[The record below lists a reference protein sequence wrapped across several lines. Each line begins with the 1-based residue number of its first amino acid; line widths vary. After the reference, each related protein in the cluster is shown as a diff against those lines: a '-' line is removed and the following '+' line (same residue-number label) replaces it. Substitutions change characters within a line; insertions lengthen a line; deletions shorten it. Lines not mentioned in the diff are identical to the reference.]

1 MPRSLMPAALAATAL
16 LTACATRP
24 GAPAATEHAPP
35 VVTTLRLNGSP
46 ALPVGAR
53 ASALLQVLD
62 DLAPRFGWASESP
75 RRGATQTAYELTV
88 EPVFG
93 GGSAWHSGVVESSEQ
108 VGVAYAGPALLPQ
121 AAYRWQ
127 VRVRDDAGQWSAWS
141 AFAPFEEGLG
151 VSREWPAAW
160 ITGAAN
166 AKSLPLLRHA
176 FTVGKPVV
184 RARLYA
190 TARGAYA
197 FRLNGQPVGAE
208 RLAPGWTDYRKRIDY
223 QAYDVTAAL
232 HEGENMLGA
241 MLAPGWYA
249 GSIASFGPGKYGKE
263 PSLLARLRVDFADG
277 SSQWITT
284 DGSWQAHA
292 GPWVAADMIMGEDD
306 DARLLPAHWDE
317 PGVAGTGWQPV
328 RTLAHADALL
338 QAQADAPVR
347 VTETRGATRLDRQP
361 TKGAALYDLGQ
372 NMVGVVR
379 VRLHGRPGQRVTL
392 RYGEMLNPDGSLYT
406 ANLRSAKATDHYT
419 FGADGTI
426 DWAPTF
432 TFHGFRFL
440 EVSGVDKAPDASDIH
455 GEVWGSDLPATGELA
470 TSNAMLNQLL
480 SNIRWGQRGNFVS
493 IPTDTPAR
501 DERLGWTGD
510 INVFAPTAST
520 LANTDAFLTK
530 WLRDLRDTQ
539 KPDGDF
545 PGVAPDPIGID
556 GGTGWA
562 DASVTVTH
570 ALWQAYGDTHVIA
583 ENYDAMRRFMAR
595 IEAIAGPTLSRTHG
609 NYGDWLHL
617 DDKTPLDVLGTAY
630 LAYDAR
636 LMAGM
641 ARAIG
646 KADDADRYE
655 ALATKAAAAFQQR
668 YVHDGRTT
676 SDSQTSYA
684 LAIGMRLTDP
694 AQVRPL
700 ADRLANRVH
709 ARHDHLSTGFL
720 GTPWLLDALVRGGH
734 PALAY
739 TLLTNTDYPSWG
751 YEVASGATTMWERW
765 NSLKPDGTF
774 GDVGMNSFNHYAYGA
789 VGDWMFRTIGGIAP
803 AAPGYREIAV
813 APLPGGGLTHADMHL
828 ASPYGDI
835 RSNWALDGGAMAGAF
850 SVPFNTRATVTLP
863 AARAGDVALDGKPL
877 AASPGVS
884 GIHTDDA
891 GVHFVVGSGTWHY
904 QVAAPKA
911 L

>member
-1 MPRSLMPAALAATAL
+1 M
-16 LTACATRP
+16 
-24 GAPAATEHAPP
+24 
-35 VVTTLRLNGSP
+35 
-46 ALPVGAR
+46 
-53 ASALLQVLD
+53 LD
-62 DLAPRFGWASESP
+62 DLAPRFGWASESL
-75 RRGATQTAYELTV
+75 RRGATQAAYELTV

-93 GGSAWHSGVVESSEQ
+93 GGRAWHSGVVASSQQ
-108 VGVAYAGPALLPQ
+108 VGVPYAGPALVPQ
-121 AAYRWQ
+121 AGYRWQ
-127 VRVRDDAGQWSAWS
+127 VRVRDDRGQWSAWS
-141 AFAPFEEGLG
+141 APATFEEGLG
-151 VSREWPAAW
+151 AAREWPAAW
-160 ITGAAN
+160 ITGAAG
-166 AKSLPLLRHA
+166 AKSLPLLRRA
-176 FTVGKPVV
+176 FTLDKPVV

-197 FRLNGQPVGAE
+197 LRLNGQPVGDE
-208 RLAPGWTDYRKRIDY
+208 RLAPGWTDYHKRIDY

-232 HEGENMLGA
+232 REGENMLGA

-263 PSLLARLRVDFADG
+263 PSLLARLRLDFADG

-284 DGSWQAHA
+284 DAAWQAHA
-292 GPWVAADMIMGEDD
+292 GPLVAADMIMGEDH
-306 DARLLPAHWDE
+306 DARRLPAHWDE
-317 PGVAGTGWQPV
+317 PGAAGKGWRPV
-328 RTLAHADALL
+328 RTLANADALL

-347 VTETRGATRLDRQP
+347 VTETREARRLDRQP
-361 TKGAALYDLGQ
+361 TQGATLYDLGQ

-379 VRLHGRPGQRVTL
+379 VRLHGKPGQRVTL

-419 FGADGTI
+419 FGHDGTV
-426 DWAPTF
+426 DWAPAF
-432 TFHGFRFL
+432 TFHGFRYV
-440 EVSGVDKAPDASDIH
+440 EVSGLDDAPAASDIR
-455 GEVWGSDLPATGELA
+455 GEVWGSDLPETGVLT
-470 TSNAMLNQLL
+470 TSSPMLNQLL

-520 LANTDAFLTK
+520 LANTDGFLTK

-570 ALWQAYGDTHVIA
+570 AVWQAYGDTHVIE
-583 ENYDAMRRFMAR
+583 ENYDAMQRFMAR
-595 IEAIAGPTLSRTHG
+595 IEAIAGPALSRTHG

-617 DDKTPLDVLGTAY
+617 DDKTPLDLLGTAY

-646 KADDADRYE
+646 KDADATRY
-655 ALATKAAAAFQQR
+655 ATLATNAAAAFQQR
-668 YVHDGRTT
+668 YIHDGRTL

-684 LAIGMRLTDP
+684 MAIGMQLVDA
-694 AQVRPL
+694 AQ
-700 ADRLANRVH
+700 ATRLAGRLAERVH

-739 TLLTNTDYPSWG
+739 TLLMNTDYPSWG
-751 YEVASGATTMWERW
+751 YEVVSGATTMWERW
-765 NSLKPDGTF
+765 NSLAPDGHF
-774 GDVGMNSFNHYAYGA
+774 GDVTMNSFNHYAYGA

-803 AAPGYREIAV
+803 AAPGYREITIV
-813 APLPGGGLTHADMHL
+813 PLPGGGLGHASMRL

-835 RSNWALDGGAMAGAF
+835 ASSWAVDGVHMRGDIA
-850 SVPFNTRATVTLP
+850 VPFNTTAYVTLP
-863 AARAGDVALDGKPL
+863 AARIDDVTVDGRPLTAAPGITGARADAL
-877 AASPGVS
+877 
-884 GIHTDDA
+884 
-891 GVHFVVGSGTWHY
+891 GVHFTTGSGVYHY
-904 QVAAPKA
+904 TATTN
-911 L
+911 